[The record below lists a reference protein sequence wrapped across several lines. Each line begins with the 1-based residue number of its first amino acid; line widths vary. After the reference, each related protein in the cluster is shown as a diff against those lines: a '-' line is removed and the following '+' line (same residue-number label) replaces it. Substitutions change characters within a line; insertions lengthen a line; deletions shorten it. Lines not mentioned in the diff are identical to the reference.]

1 MQFQSSEIAFITTFL
16 MLASVFLFVVLYV
29 HILSIYLSIEITQHD
44 SGTEALRILD
54 ILLGLGYWLY

>member
-29 HILSIYLSIEITQHD
+29 HILIIYFYLFIHRNYT
-44 SGTEALRILD
+44 A
-54 ILLGLGYWLY
+54 